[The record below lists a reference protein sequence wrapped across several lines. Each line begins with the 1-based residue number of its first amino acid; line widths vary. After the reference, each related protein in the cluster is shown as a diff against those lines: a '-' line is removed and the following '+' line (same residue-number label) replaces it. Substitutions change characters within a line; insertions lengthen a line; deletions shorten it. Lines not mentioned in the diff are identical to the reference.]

1 MFTNAGNSA
10 FSRDFYVQ
18 TDFDKTA
25 LDDIFGNFIKLKNMQ
40 KVRYLSVAAQ
50 ANASAADIFARTRL
64 CGWRARAQGSGA
76 ITFTRVILKSMLVVY
91 FKSRSSQQTR
101 QPLEV

>member
-1 MFTNAGNSA
+1 MFTNAGNSE
-10 FSRDFYVQ
+10 FSRDFFVQ

-25 LDDIFGNFIKLKNMQ
+25 LDDIYGNFIKLKNMQ
-40 KVRYLSVAAQ
+40 KTGYVSVAAQ

-76 ITFTRVILKSMLVVY
+76 ITFTRVVLNYLLVVY
-91 FKSRSSQQTR
+91 FKNRSLQQTR
-101 QPLEV
+101 QQLEV

>member
-1 MFTNAGNSA
+1 MFTNAGNSE
-10 FSRDFYVQ
+10 FSRDFFVQ

-25 LDDIFGNFIKLKNMQ
+25 LDDIYGNFIKLKNMQ
-40 KVRYLSVAAQ
+40 KTSYVSVAAQ

-76 ITFTRVILKSMLVVY
+76 ITFTRVVLNYLLVVY
-91 FKSRSSQQTR
+91 FKNRSLQQTT
-101 QPLEV
+101 QQLEV

>member
-1 MFTNAGNSA
+1 MFTNAGNSE

-25 LDDIFGNFIKLKNMQ
+25 LDDIFGNYIKLKNTQ
-40 KVRYLSVAAQ
+40 KVRYVSIAAQ

-76 ITFTRVILKSMLVVY
+76 ITFTRVILKSVLVVY